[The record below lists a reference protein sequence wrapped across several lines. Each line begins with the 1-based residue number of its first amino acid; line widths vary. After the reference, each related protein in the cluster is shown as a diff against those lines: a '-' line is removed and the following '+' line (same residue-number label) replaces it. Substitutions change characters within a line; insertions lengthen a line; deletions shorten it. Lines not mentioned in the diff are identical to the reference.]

1 MSDADYSTPI
11 RDPYARRNIGA
22 GIWFDLISTDDFSD
36 SNKLMEETR
45 IRMLSTPVDG
55 ILRLQLN

>member
-1 MSDADYSTPI
+1 MPDADYSTPI

-36 SNKLMEETR
+36 LKMLVEKGR

-55 ILRLQLN
+55 TLRLQLN